1 MKVVAYI
8 RVSTGKQEAS
18 GLGLEAQVAYIEKAA
33 EQNGWEVVATFSEA
47 LSGAKAPESRPEC
60 AKALAL
66 AATLGCPLV
75 VAKLDRLSRDVEH
88 VARIMKS
95 HNLKVATMPTADNF
109 QLHLFAALAEQE
121 RVFIQ
126 ARIKDALQALQARAE
141 AGDAESIQKIANRTE
156 AQQRG
161 RAVACIKRAEV
172 VRQKNVSDYKAM
184 IRPHLESAMFNGAQ
198 TLQSVANRLTAKGFK
213 TPRGS
218 EFTPT
223 SIKRLL
229 ASFNLSLGAQI

>member
-18 GLGLEAQVAYIEKAA
+18 GLGLEAQIAYIEKAA

-47 LSGAKAPESRPEC
+47 MSGAKSPEARPEC
-60 AKALAL
+60 SKALAL
-66 AATLGCPLV
+66 ATTLDCPV
-75 VAKLDRLSRDVEH
+75 IVAKLDRLSRDVED

-95 HNLKVATMPTADNF
+95 HSLKVATMPTADNF

-126 ARIKDALQALQARAE
+126 ARIKDALNALKVRAE
-141 AGDAESIQKIANRTE
+141 SGCTVSIQKIANRTE
-156 AQQRG
+156 AQQKG
-161 RAVACIKRAEV
+161 RAVACIKRADT
-172 VRQKNVSDYKAM
+172 VRMSKVGAYKDA
-184 IRPHLESAMFNGAQ
+184 IRPHLESALYNGAR
-198 TLQSVANRLTAKGFK
+198 TLQALADVLTSKGHK

-218 EFTPT
+218 EFTAT

-229 ASFNLSLGAQI
+229 ASFDLSLAA